1 MDIKALEQLIKII
14 ENSGVKEFSYKDG
27 EMEVSISTLD
37 HPPVIAPAAAPAYM
51 PAPASVAS
59 VPAAGDKT
67 SEEEEEEYITSPI
80 VATFYSASAP
90 DAPAYVRVGDRV
102 RAGETVCILEAMKLM
117 NEISADFDC
126 EIEAILVS
134 NEQHVEYGQPLFRV
148 KRL

>member
-1 MDIKALEQLIKII
+1 MDISAIEQLIRVI
-14 ENSGVKEFSYKDG
+14 ENSGVKEFSYKDE

-37 HPPVIAPAAAPAYM
+37 HPPVIAPASGPAYVAQTAAPT
-51 PAPASVAS
+51 ASF
-59 VPAAGDKT
+59 AAAEQKT
-67 SEEEEEEYITSPI
+67 DEEEYITSPI
-80 VATFYSASAP
+80 VATFYSAAAP
-90 DAPAYVRVGDRV
+90 DVPAYVRVGDRV

-117 NEISADFDC
+117 NEIAAEFDC

>member
-1 MDIKALEQLIKII
+1 MDISAIEQLIRVI
-14 ENSGVKEFSYKDG
+14 ENSGVKEFSYKDE

-37 HPPVIAPAAAPAYM
+37 HPPVIAPASGPAYVAQTAAPT
-51 PAPASVAS
+51 ASF
-59 VPAAGDKT
+59 AAAEQKT
-67 SEEEEEEYITSPI
+67 DEEEYITSPI
-80 VATFYSASAP
+80 VATFYSAAAP
-90 DAPAYVRVGDRV
+90 DVPAYARVGDRV

-117 NEISADFDC
+117 NEIAAEFDC